1 MRLVGGSTSSE
12 GRVELFYQ
20 GAWGTVCDDGWD
32 LNDATVV
39 CKQMGFSSASAAQH
53 GAHFGQGTGN
63 IILDDVNCSG
73 TENRIIDCQHSGYL
87 NHNCGHSED
96 ASVVCV
102 P

>member
-39 CKQMGFSSASAAQH
+39 CKQLGFSSASAAPHEAQY
-53 GAHFGQGTGN
+53 GQGTGD
-63 IILDDVNCSG
+63 IILDNVSCSG
-73 TENRIIDCQHSGYL
+73 TEERIFDCSHNGYRS
-87 NHNCGHSED
+87 HNCSHGED